1 MKLKISGPLDNLR
14 FYCSG
19 QIIRAFMVHKWILLL
34 LEAGIEIIFLN
45 EINSKLICNQ
55 L

>member
-1 MKLKISGPLDNLR
+1 
-14 FYCSG
+14 
-19 QIIRAFMVHKWILLL
+19 MVHKWILLL
-34 LEAGIEIIFLN
+34 LEAGIEIIVLN

>member
-19 QIIRAFMVHKWILLL
+19 QIIRAFMVHKWMLSL
-34 LEAGIEIIFLN
+34 LEAGIEHFIKLN
-45 EINSKLICNQ
+45 YFKINL
-55 L
+55 

>member
-19 QIIRAFMVHKWILLL
+19 QLIRAFMVHKWMLLL
-34 LEAGIEIIFLN
+34 LEAGIENFIKLN
-45 EINSKLICNQ
+45 
-55 L
+55 

>member
-1 MKLKISGPLDNLR
+1 MVVSN
-14 FYCSG
+14 YN

-34 LEAGIEIIFLN
+34 LEAGIEIILLN

>member
-1 MKLKISGPLDNLR
+1 
-14 FYCSG
+14 
-19 QIIRAFMVHKWILLL
+19 MVHKWTLLL
-34 LEAGIEIIFLN
+34 LEAGIEIILLN